1 MFSKNG
7 LLLLILVLS
16 TITGCKKSTNP
27 QFDFDPGAVVA
38 TVNSDSIYAEAF
50 EETYINMLTRTGYAD
65 SEHHRHFH
73 LNQII
78 DEFLLSQEAQRLNL
92 SDSLTAD
99 YIAKTTNRTLRN
111 LFVKYEFL
119 AHLELPNEKRTRFAF
134 YRSKQKPYVRQLYFD
149 DESQA
154 NEYHN
159 RLKKG
164 ESFVDL
170 ANELYYTPSYDSLA
184 GYIGEISYFGVDDVF
199 AETVYELN
207 AGEYSNPVRTRQGF
221 VIVYVENWRLNPI
234 ITETEFEQRSEG
246 IRFMLHQRDFQMGA
260 DSFIRA
266 YMSNLS
272 PEPVRENIAN
282 LQTYIYQRL
291 PEQASPT
298 ELQRPTPSDFLNSP
312 DNLDIQAPLVKFI
325 LRGEIMAFR
334 VEDYL
339 NWIDSLP
346 YDEIRNRFDA
356 SLGRALMWDTFAKE
370 SEVKGYNNDPFVN
383 FNANLAVKFYLASR
397 LRDSLAIKPVGN
409 IDQADIL
416 DAYKTFGFGTE
427 KLSNVTYYLLEMD
440 DFTSARKIQKEIVSG
455 KIKMEDHPE
464 IKFLKGNQQS
474 LRSSALLSHLLQATI
489 NYPHVVGTRSGWF
502 ILKIQDRQ
510 MSINEL
516 KNVSTEIKDKLSPI
530 YNEFKLLRELRS
542 ASDIHIDTVA
552 FNFLMNYSPEQ
563 EFK

>member
-1 MFSKNG
+1 M
-7 LLLLILVLS
+7 
-16 TITGCKKSTNP
+16 
-27 QFDFDPGAVVA
+27 
-38 TVNSDSIYAEAF
+38 
-50 EETYINMLTRTGYAD
+50 
-65 SEHHRHFH
+65 
-73 LNQII
+73 
-78 DEFLLSQEAQRLNL
+78 
-92 SDSLTAD
+92 
-99 YIAKTTNRTLRN
+99 
-111 LFVKYEFL
+111 
-119 AHLELPNEKRTRFAF
+119 
-134 YRSKQKPYVRQLYFD
+134 
-149 DESQA
+149 
-154 NEYHN
+154 
-159 RLKKG
+159 
-164 ESFVDL
+164 DL
-170 ANELYYTPSYDSLA
+170 
-184 GYIGEISYFGVDDVF
+184 
-199 AETVYELN
+199 
-207 AGEYSNPVRTRQGF
+207 
-221 VIVYVENWRLNPI
+221 
-234 ITETEFEQRSEG
+234 
-246 IRFMLHQRDFQMGA
+246 
-260 DSFIRA
+260 
-266 YMSNLS
+266 
-272 PEPVRENIAN
+272 
-282 LQTYIYQRL
+282 
-291 PEQASPT
+291 
-298 ELQRPTPSDFLNSP
+298 
-312 DNLDIQAPLVKFI
+312 QAPLVKFI

-489 NYPHVVGTRSGWF
+489 NYPHIVGTRSGWF

-510 MSINEL
+510 MSIDEL
-516 KNVSTEIKDKLSPI
+516 ENVSTEIKDKLSPI
-530 YNEFKLLRELRS
+530 YNEFKLLRELRA